1 MKHICLRNQ
10 RNPGSNK
17 TNFQPHDSFFF
28 KLFNQQNNKIIS
40 NFWTKCRNFGHCG
53 VSKEV
58 IIFEAVHFLLLA
70 RLIIKS
76 MLYYKK
82 KCIITLQTT
91 PEKVEQSTKK
101 QFWE

>member
-1 MKHICLRNQ
+1 MN
-10 RNPGSNK
+10 
-17 TNFQPHDSFFF
+17 
-28 KLFNQQNNKIIS
+28 S

-76 MLYYKK
+76 MLYYNSTNDPRKGETKHKK
-82 KCIITLQTT
+82 AILGVNNGCAFT
-91 PEKVEQSTKK
+91 EK
-101 QFWE
+101 